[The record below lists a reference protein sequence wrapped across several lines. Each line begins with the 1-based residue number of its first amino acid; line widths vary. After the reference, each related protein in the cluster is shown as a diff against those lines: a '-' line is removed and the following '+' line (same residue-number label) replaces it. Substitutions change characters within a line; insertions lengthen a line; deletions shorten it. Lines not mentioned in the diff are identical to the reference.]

1 MERFN
6 LFADEP
12 AYDDRD
18 RDGYR
23 CGMSRFGPRIGATR
37 IGGSLYE
44 IAVGQSICPYHYEL
58 GDEEWMIVL
67 TGRPT
72 VRHPGGEEE
81 LAPGDTICFPE
92 GPAGAHKVTNRT
104 AEPLRVLLLSTK
116 RLPSVA
122 IYPDSDKLGLWARHD
137 RPEGFYRRDSAV
149 GYYDREP

>member
-12 AYDDRD
+12 PYDERD
-18 RDGYR
+18 REGYR
-23 CGMSRFGPRIGATR
+23 CGMSRFGRRIGATR

-44 IAVGQSICPYHYEL
+44 IAAGQSICPYHYEL

-122 IYPDSDKLGLWARHD
+122 IYPDSDKLGMWAGHD
-137 RPEGFYRRDSAV
+137 RPAGFYRLDSAV
-149 GYYDREP
+149 EYYDREP